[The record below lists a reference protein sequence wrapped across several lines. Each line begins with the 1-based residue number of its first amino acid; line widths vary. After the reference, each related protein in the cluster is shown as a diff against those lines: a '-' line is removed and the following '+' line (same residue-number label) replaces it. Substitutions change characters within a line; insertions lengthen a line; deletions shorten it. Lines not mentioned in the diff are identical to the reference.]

1 MTAATHTDAP
11 DDADDPDGADAPNV
25 AGGADVAVVGGGPA
39 GLSAALQLARYGRRV
54 LVLDTGQGRSTHHQT
69 NRNYLGFPDGVAT
82 TELRDLGRRQL
93 AHYPHVRFAAHRATG
108 VVGDARR
115 GFTVQAQG
123 HVWWARAVVL
133 ATGVLDHFP
142 HFPDWQDYVG
152 RSMFWCIA
160 CDGYE
165 SRGRRILV
173 VGHTDAA
180 AGEAMQLHSLT
191 RQVRLLT
198 NSRRDDISTRFR
210 RRLAAAGVPIVHDRI
225 ETAEGTGGRLSAIV
239 TRGGERLPL
248 DALFSIQGATPETA
262 LARGLGVRLNA
273 HGYVEVDTEQHTSV
287 PGVYAAGDITAPHSH
302 QVSAAVQEGAQ
313 AASAANYFLY
323 PPELRAD

>member
-1 MTAATHTDAP
+1 MVVATDTNGLP
-11 DDADDPDGADAPNV
+11 GT
-25 AGGADVAVVGGGPA
+25 DVAVIGGGPA

-54 LVLDTGQGRSTHHQT
+54 LVFDTAHGRSTHHQT
-69 NRNYLGFPDGVAT
+69 NRNYLGFPDGIAT
-82 TELRDLGRRQL
+82 TELRALGRRQL
-93 AHYPHVRFAAHRATG
+93 EHYPHVRITAHRVTG
-108 VVGDARR
+108 VVGDARH
-115 GFTVQAQG
+115 GFTLQAQR
-123 HVWWARAVVL
+123 HVWGARTVIV

-142 HFPDWQDYVG
+142 HFTNWQTYVG

-165 SRGRRILV
+165 NRGRRILV

-191 RQVRLLT
+191 EHIRLLT
-198 NSRRDDISTRFR
+198 NSRRNDISPRFG
-210 RRLAAAGVPIVHDRI
+210 RRLAAAGIPLVHDRI
-225 ETAEGTGGRLSAIV
+225 RTAEGTEGRLSAIV

-262 LARGLGVRLNA
+262 LARGLGVRLTA
-273 HGYVEVDTEQHTSV
+273 QGYVDVDTEQHTSL

-323 PPELRAD
+323 PPELKTD

>member
-1 MTAATHTDAP
+1 MDTETADLDGTDA
-11 DDADDPDGADAPNV
+11 
-25 AGGADVAVVGGGPA
+25 AVIGGGPA

-54 LVLDTGQGRSTHHQT
+54 IVFDTGQGRSTHHQL
-69 NRNYLGFPDGVAT
+69 NRNYLGFPGGIAT
-82 TELRDLGRRQL
+82 KELRTLGVRQL
-93 AHYPHVRFAAHRATG
+93 AHYPHVRFAAHRVTA
-108 VVGDARR
+108 VVGDVRR
-115 GFTVQAQG
+115 GFTFQAQG
-123 HVWWARAVVL
+123 HVWWARTVVL

-142 HFPDWQDYVG
+142 HFPDWEQYVG

-165 SRGRRILV
+165 NRGRRVLV

-191 RQVRLLT
+191 DRVVLLT
-198 NSRRDDISTRFR
+198 NSRKDEISSRFR
-210 RRLAAAGVPIVHDRI
+210 RRLEAAGVPIVHDRI
-225 ETAEGTGGRLSAIV
+225 KAAEGADGRLTAIV
-239 TRGGERLPL
+239 TRGGEHLPL

-262 LARGLGVRLNA
+262 AVRGLGVRVNA
-273 HGYVEVDTEQHTSV
+273 QGYVEVDVEQCTSV

-302 QVSAAVQEGAQ
+302 QVSAAVHEGAQ

-323 PPELRAD
+323 PPELKAN

>member
-1 MTAATHTDAP
+1 MTTDAY
-11 DDADDPDGADAPNV
+11 DLDST
-25 AGGADVAVVGGGPA
+25 DVAVVGGGPA

-54 LVLDTGQGRSTHHQT
+54 LVFDTGQGRSTHHQT
-69 NRNYLGFPDGVAT
+69 NRNYLGFPDGIAT
-82 TELRDLGRRQL
+82 TELRALGRRQL
-93 AHYPHVRFAAHRATG
+93 AHYPHVCFAAHRVTG
-108 VVGDARR
+108 VLGDARR

-123 HVWWARAVVL
+123 HVWRARTVVL

-142 HFPDWQDYVG
+142 HFPGWKTYVG

-165 SRGRRILV
+165 NRGRRILV

-191 RQVRLLT
+191 ERVQLLT
-198 NSRRDDISTRFR
+198 NSRSNDISPRFG
-210 RRLAAAGVPIVHDRI
+210 RRLGAAGVPIVHDRI
-225 ETAEGTGGRLSAIV
+225 KEAEGTDGQLSAIV
-239 TRGGERLPL
+239 TRAGERLLL
-248 DALFSIQGATPETA
+248 DALFSIQGATPEVA
-262 LARGLGVRLNA
+262 VARGLGVRLNA
-273 HGYVEVDTEQHTSV
+273 QGYVDVDMEQHTSV